1 MASPETTA
9 TAIDAPETKECSKC
23 AESKVVSPETW
34 PYRKGRTGRYQAYGA
49 VCLVCERARKAE
61 YESRRD
67 KIKAMVAAEPA
78 GDASGAKKQAKL
90 DVAEALRA
98 GGKVLNEYA
107 PSVLARLLQYADDP
121 EHPMHQWALDKLV
134 DRVLPRKLYEELGG
148 QAAGVGGLNDKRPTF
163 LIQVLPAQPAESHG
177 GHTVE
182 GEVRVVQ
189 SLPAPK
195 E

>member
-9 TAIDAPETKECSKC
+9 AAPEAPETRDCAKCS
-23 AESKVVSPETW
+23 ESKVVSPETW

-49 VCLVCERARKAE
+49 VCLVCERARKAA
-61 YESRRD
+61 YEGQRD
-67 KIKAMVAAEPA
+67 KIKALVAKAD
-78 GDASGAKKQAKL
+78 GDEKDGKKATKL
-90 DVAEALRA
+90 DVAAALRA

-148 QAAGVGGLNDKRPTF
+148 QAAGVGGLNDKRPVF
-163 LIQVLPAQPAESHG
+163 NIQILPAQAEQGRTIEGQVQLLEVLPAP
-177 GHTVE
+177 T
-182 GEVRVVQ
+182 
-189 SLPAPK
+189 K